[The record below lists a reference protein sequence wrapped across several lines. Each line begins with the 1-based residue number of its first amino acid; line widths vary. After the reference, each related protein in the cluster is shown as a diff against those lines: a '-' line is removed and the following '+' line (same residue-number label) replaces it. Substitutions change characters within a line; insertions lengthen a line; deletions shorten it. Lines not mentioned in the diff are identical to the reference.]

1 MKNRVKSLFVT
12 GILSAILIFACV
24 TINIYFPA
32 EKVESVAGE
41 IVEDIRGSQS
51 QEEKE
56 SKESD
61 EKEKSFFDDRHFT
74 VSLVAVA
81 WAEDVTAVS
90 NPTIRTLKQ
99 QMKERFKMLKP
110 WFDQQVLKEGDDGYV
125 VIAQTGGLGL
135 KEKNEIRKLVDA
147 ENSDRK
153 ALYRAVAEA
162 LQIDPGQIDRIG
174 RIFAEQWQKSLK

>member
-41 IVEDIRGSQS
+41 IVEDIRGSQT
-51 QEEKE
+51 QEE
-56 SKESD
+56 KESD
-61 EKEKSFFDDRHFT
+61 EKEKSFFGDRHFT
-74 VSLVAVA
+74 VSLVTAA

-110 WFDQQVLKEGDDGYV
+110 WFDRGVLKEGDDGYV
-125 VIAQTGGLGL
+125 GIAQTGGLGL

-147 ENSDRK
+147 ENSDRR

-174 RIFAEQWQKSLK
+174 RIFAEQWQKSLQ

>member
-1 MKNRVKSLFVT
+1 MKTRITPLLVT
-12 GILSAILIFACV
+12 VTMPIILIFACV

-51 QEEKE
+51 QED
-56 SKESD
+56 KESD
-61 EKEKSFFDDRHFT
+61 EKEKSFFGERRFV
-74 VSLVAVA
+74 VSLVPAA
-81 WAEDVTAVS
+81 WAEDVTGVS
-90 NPTIRTLKQ
+90 NPTIRALKQ

-110 WFDQQVLKEGDDGYV
+110 WFDRGVLAEGNDGYV
-125 VIAQTGGLGL
+125 DIVRTDSLGL
-135 KEKNEIRKLVDA
+135 KEKNELRKLVAA

-162 LQIDPGQIDRIG
+162 LDIDPGQIDRIG
-174 RIFAEQWQKSLK
+174 RIFAAQWQQSLK